1 MESSKRNKELHL
13 DKEAASALCLVK
25 AGLLSPVNSL
35 MTKSETIE
43 VIKTGLVNGKTFPFP
58 FILSPSGK
66 INAKVLENAQKGDRL
81 ELFVEKKVY
90 GHIIVDEIFEI
101 NPRERV
107 RQIYGTDDFSH
118 PGVERTYE
126 RLGKFAISGKYEVLN
141 STPNLHK
148 ELINEA
154 KARVGAKHTTAMM
167 MAANPLHRA
176 HERLIRQTLDKTDL
190 VVIFLLQ
197 PYHDKDLLFDTRKET
212 LDYFINNFLPKN
224 RVVIIPLEHSYIF
237 AGYNEVLLDAIVA
250 QNYGCNC
257 LTIGQNHAG
266 IGMYYDQNAHKSI
279 IDKLVGTNIEIII
292 SAEYVYCNEC
302 KTLVSTNTCPHGQ
315 HHHISYHSESIL
327 ELLKIG
333 LLPPA
338 VLMRK
343 EISALILAKLFP
355 DRFKNLEKLYYD
367 ILPID
372 GLLEEHNEQDF
383 YIELMKLYQTT
394 SLT

>member
-1 MESSKRNKELHL
+1 MESSRKNRELHL
-13 DKEAASALCLVK
+13 DREAASALSLVK
-25 AGLLSPVNSL
+25 AGLLYPVTSL
-35 MTKSETIE
+35 MNKSETME
-43 VIKTGLVNGKTFPFP
+43 VLKTGLVNGKTFPFP

-66 INAKVLENAQKGDRL
+66 TNEEVLSSADKGERL
-81 ELFVEKKVY
+81 ELVVDKNIV

-107 RQIYGTDDFSH
+107 RQIYGTDDLSH
-118 PGVERTYE
+118 PGVKNTYE
-126 RLGKFAISGKYEVLN
+126 RLGKLAISGQYEIEHHELDT
-141 STPNLHK
+141 SK

-154 KARVGAKHTTAMM
+154 KARTNAQHTTAIM

-176 HERLIRQTLDKTDL
+176 HERLVRQTLDKTDL
-190 VVIFLLQ
+190 IVIFLLK
-197 PYHDKDLLFDTRKET
+197 PYNERELAYKTRLKT
-212 LDYFINNFLPKN
+212 LDYFITNYLPKN
-224 RVVIIPLEHSYIF
+224 RVVVVPLESSYIF
-237 AGYNEVLLDAIVA
+237 AGYNEVLIDAIVA
-250 QNYGCNC
+250 KNYGCNR

-266 IGMYYDQNAHKSI
+266 VGMYYDQNTHKSI
-279 IDKLVGTNIEIII
+279 VDKLVGTNIDIDIA
-292 SAEYVYCNEC
+292 AEYVYCNEC

-327 ELLKIG
+327 ELLRIG

-367 ILPID
+367 ILPIT

>member
-1 MESSKRNKELHL
+1 MELSKRNKELHL
-13 DKEAASALCLVK
+13 DQEAASALCLLN

-35 MTKSETIE
+35 MTKTETIS

-58 FILSPSGK
+58 FILSPGGK
-66 INAKVLENAQKGDRL
+66 TNETVLSSSIKGERL
-81 ELFVEKKVY
+81 DLIVDKEVY

-101 NPRERV
+101 NPKERV
-107 RQIYGTDDFSH
+107 RQIYGTDDLSH
-118 PGVERTYE
+118 PGVKKTYE
-126 RLGKFAISGKYEVLN
+126 RIGKFAICGKFEVFN
-141 STPNLHK
+141 STLDVNK

-154 KARVGAKHTTAMM
+154 KIRVGARHTTAMM

-190 VVIFLLQ
+190 IVIFLLK
-197 PYHDKDLLFDTRKET
+197 PYHDNDLIYETRKET
-212 LDYFINNFLPKN
+212 LDYFITNFLPKN

-237 AGYNEVLLDAIVA
+237 AGYNEVLIDAIVA

-257 LTIGQNHAG
+257 LMIGQNHAG
-266 IGMYYDQNAHKSI
+266 VGMYYDQNAHKSI
-279 IDKLVGTNIEIII
+279 VDRLIGTNIEIII
-292 SAEYVYCNEC
+292 AAEYVYCNEC

-343 EISALILAKLFP
+343 EISALILAKLFT

-367 ILPID
+367 ILPIA